1 MESSSSTAERFTL
14 SGPSLRLD
22 ERIHAYRRDLADV
35 ALAGQLFAPH
45 YARPLIRSCGVLAT
59 YVRSEPSDTAPI
71 VSELLP
77 GEQFAVLE
85 YARGS
90 AWGYCL
96 QDHYVGYIEA
106 IELVD
111 APPATH
117 IVCEASAP
125 IHGNGDIAAPVL
137 ARLPMGS
144 RITGLEDGPCL
155 RSDVGCIP
163 MSYLRPIGEYE
174 EDVAGVAQRLFGCP
188 YMMGG
193 RSFRGID
200 CSGLVQL
207 SLSLCGIPAPRDS
220 DQQRTLGREVANDA
234 PLRRGDLVFFPGH
247 AGIMTDEHLLIHA
260 SRSRSKVAVEP
271 LKVVEER
278 SRRLSGEGISAR
290 RRLG

>member
-14 SGPSLRLD
+14 SGPSLKLD

-45 YARPLIRSCGVLAT
+45 YARPLIRSCGALT
-59 YVRSEPSDTAPI
+59 TPLRSEASDTAPVI
-71 VSELLP
+71 SELLP

-85 YARGS
+85 YASGL

-96 QDHYVGYIEA
+96 QDHKVGYVEA

-125 IHGNGDIAAPVL
+125 IHGSGDIAAPVL

-144 RITGLEDGPCL
+144 RVAGSERGPCL
-155 RSDVGCIP
+155 SADIGCIP

-174 EDVAGVAQRLFGCP
+174 EDVAAVAQRLFGCP
-188 YMMGG
+188 YAMDAASTASTAQAWSSCRCGCAEYRHRATATSSA
-193 RSFRGID
+193 RSDAR
-200 CSGLVQL
+200 S
-207 SLSLCGIPAPRDS
+207 
-220 DQQRTLGREVANDA
+220 RT
-234 PLRRGDLVFFPGH
+234 
-247 AGIMTDEHLLIHA
+247 A
-260 SRSRSKVAVEP
+260 SRSAAATSSSSPATP
-271 LKVVEER
+271 A
-278 SRRLSGEGISAR
+278 S
-290 RRLG
+290 